1 MSCDLLEDCEDKT
14 GSILN
19 LAMFSS
25 GFARLYVISE
35 NNNIHDFEL
44 TPDKQ
49 GFENAEKIISALQEW
64 VRHNNG

>member
-1 MSCDLLEDCEDKT
+1 MSSDLLVDCDDNKGT
-14 GSILN
+14 GIYLSTN
-19 LAMFSS
+19 VH
-25 GFARLYVISE
+25 GFARVYIIG
-35 NNNIHDFEL
+35 NNEGDDFEL